1 MQINLMLN
9 GVRISEDVAP
19 DMLLIDFVRKHG
31 CASVKRGCETSN
43 CGLCTVFLDDKPV
56 LSCSVLAA
64 RADGHKVTTLEGLQ
78 EEAAEFGAFIADQGA
93 EQCGFCALIGDEGT
107 DQGAEQCGFCNPG
120 FIMNALA
127 LFRENPYPDAEQ
139 IKEYLAGNLCRC
151 SGYEGQLRGIL
162 NFLAW
167 KKQKEAAE

>member
-56 LSCSVLAA
+56 LSCSVLTA

-93 EQCGFCALIGDEGT
+93 EQCGFC
-107 DQGAEQCGFCNPG
+107 NPG

-127 LFRENPYPDAEQ
+127 
-139 IKEYLAGNLCRC
+139 I
-151 SGYEGQLRGIL
+151 S
-162 NFLAW
+162 
-167 KKQKEAAE
+167 AAAPAMKASCAAS